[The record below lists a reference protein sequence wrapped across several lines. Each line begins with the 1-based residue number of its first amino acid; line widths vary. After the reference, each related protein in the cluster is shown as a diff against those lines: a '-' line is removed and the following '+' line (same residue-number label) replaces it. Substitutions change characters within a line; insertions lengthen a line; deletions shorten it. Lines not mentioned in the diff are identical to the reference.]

1 MKPNKTKHPTKV
13 GLSAFTAG
21 LLALAPYGHAADVDV
36 VATQLAFNAT
46 YGLNTLAA
54 DTTWTADNIY
64 ILTDR
69 VYVPAGVTLTIEA
82 GTKIYST
89 FDNQGTPAD
98 TDDDTV
104 GTLII
109 SRGGQIIANGCSGK
123 PIVFDALQTLEV
135 ERGMDLP
142 YDPDAVIGVAGNAP
156 GKTDAGL
163 WGGVIILGNASISL
177 IDASNQPV
185 RNDVIE
191 GFTPAAAV
199 DSDTDGFSDILEYGY
214 DGIHAQDDADNSGVF
229 RYVSIRHGGYNFAAD
244 NEINGLTLGGV
255 GSGTTIDH
263 VEVYANQDD
272 GVEFFGGTV
281 NTSHMVVAFC
291 QDDCFDIDQG
301 HSGTHQFW
309 FALQDT
315 TTGGDNLGEW
325 DGIDTND
332 GGPKGSTTNVAASNP
347 QIFNATFIGAGTTAS
362 DGDNGLFLDD
372 QFNGALYNSIITD
385 SDDALADF
393 SSDGSIAAFAN
404 NIVGTFGL
412 HDGSTNGSIVV
423 NNPGGFYVDILDD
436 PDAGNTAHGTDPLFA
451 SYTRDGSGDVTGLDP
466 RPTALNTTVTAG
478 APYPASYRGAFDSIN
493 NWAAEWSRLGED
505 GVFGTTLIDV
515 VGSQTAF
522 NDTYGLNTLVA
533 DECWTSDNIYILTDR
548 VYVPAGVTLTIE
560 AGTKIYSTF
569 DNQGTPAD
577 TDDDTVGTLIISRG
591 GQIIANGCSGK
602 PIVFD
607 ALQTLEVE
615 RGMDLPYD
623 PDAVIGVAGNA
634 PGKTDAGLWG
644 GVIILGNASISLID
658 ASNQPVRNDVIE
670 GFTPAAAVDSDTD
683 GFSDI
688 LEYGYDG
695 IHAQDDAD
703 NSGVFRYVSIRHGG
717 YNFAADNE
725 INGLTLGGV
734 GSGTTIDHVE
744 VYANQDDGV
753 EFFGGTVN
761 TSHMVVAF
769 CQDDCFDI
777 DQGHSG
783 THQFWFALQDTTTGG
798 DNLGEWD
805 GIDTNDGG
813 PKGSTTNVAASNPQI
828 FNATF
833 IGAGTTASDGDNGL
847 FLDDQFN
854 GALYNSIITDSDDAL
869 ADFSSDG
876 SIAAFANNIVG
887 TFGLHD
893 GSTNGSIVVNNP
905 GGFYVDIL
913 DDPDAGNTAHG
924 TDPLFASYTRDGSG
938 DVTGLDPRPTALN
951 TTVTAGAP
959 YPASYRGAFDGSY
972 NWANGWSKLSF
983 DQVLLFDTDGD
994 GTYDV
999 TDLDDDNDGLSDA
1012 KEAEVGTDPKVADS
1026 AAFVAAI
1033 NNMASPTELLSVGY
1047 FGVTSID
1054 YTSGQSS
1061 ITLRLE
1067 GSSDL
1072 GSWSDEAVAVD
1083 VDAPAGTKFYR
1094 FTNAP
1099 AP

>member
-1 MKPNKTKHPTKV
+1 MNPRR
-13 GLSAFTAG
+13 LASAALASG
-21 LLALAPYGHAADVDV
+21 LLTLTPAANAADVDV

-46 YGLNTLAA
+46 YGINTLAA
-54 DTTWTADNIY
+54 NTTWTADNIY

-69 VYVPAGVTLTIEA
+69 VYVPDGITLTIEA

-89 FDNQGTPAD
+89 FDNKGTAAD
-98 TDDDTV
+98 TDDDSV
-104 GTLII
+104 GCLIVA
-109 SRGGQIIANGCSGK
+109 RGGQIFARGTSGK
-123 PIVFDALQTLEV
+123 PIVFDALQTLEA
-135 ERGMDLP
+135 ERGQDLP
-142 YDPDAVIGVAGNAP
+142 YDPDNVIGVAGNAP
-156 GKTDAGL
+156 GKTNAGL

-177 IDASNQPV
+177 IDAADQPV

-191 GFTPAAAV
+191 GFTPASAT

-214 DGIHAQDDADNSGVF
+214 DGLFAQDDADNSGVF

-281 NTSHMVVAFC
+281 NTSHLVVAFC
-291 QDDCFDIDQG
+291 QDDSFDIDQG

-325 DGIDTND
+325 DGVDTND
-332 GGPKGSTTNVAASNP
+332 GGPKGSTNNVAASNP
-347 QIFNATFIGAGTTAS
+347 QIYNATFIGAGNTSS

-385 SDDALADF
+385 SNDALTEF

-423 NNPGGFYVDILDD
+423 NNPGGFYVDLF
-436 PDAGNTAHGTDPLFA
+436 DAPINGNTAHGTSASFA
-451 SYTRDGSGDVTGLDP
+451 SYSRDASGDVIGLDP
-466 RPTALNTTVTAG
+466 RPTALNTTFSAG
-478 APYPASYRGAFDSIN
+478 APTFAPYRGAFDTIN
-493 NWAAEWSRLGED
+493 NWAAEWTKLGTD
-505 GVFGTTLIDV
+505 GIFGTTYIDV

-522 NDTYGLNTLVA
+522 NSQYGLDTLVA
-533 DECWTSDNIYILTDR
+533 DEYWSSDNIYILTDR
-548 VYVPAGVTLTIE
+548 VYVPDGITLTIE

-569 DNQGTPAD
+569 DNKGTAAD
-577 TDDDTVGTLIISRG
+577 TDDDSVGCLIVARG
-591 GQIIANGCSGK
+591 GQIFARGTSGK

-607 ALQTLEVE
+607 ALQTLEAE
-615 RGMDLPYD
+615 RGQDLPYD
-623 PDAVIGVAGNA
+623 PDNVIGVAGNA
-634 PGKTDAGLWG
+634 PGKTNAGLWG

-658 ASNQPVRNDVIE
+658 AADQPVRNDVIE
-670 GFTPAAAVDSDTD
+670 GFTPASATDSDTD

-695 IHAQDDAD
+695 LFAQDDAD

-761 TSHMVVAF
+761 TSHLVVAF
-769 CQDDCFDI
+769 CQDDSFDI

-805 GIDTNDGG
+805 GVDTNDGG
-813 PKGSTTNVAASNPQI
+813 PKGSTNNVAASNPQI
-828 FNATF
+828 YNATF
-833 IGAGTTASDGDNGL
+833 IGAGNTSSDGDNGL

-854 GALYNSIITDSDDAL
+854 GALYNSIITDSNDAL
-869 ADFSSDG
+869 TEFSSDG

-905 GGFYVDIL
+905 GGFYVDL
-913 DDPDAGNTAHG
+913 FDAPINGNTAHG
-924 TDPLFASYTRDGSG
+924 TSASFASYSRDASG
-938 DVTGLDPRPTALN
+938 DVIGLDPRPTALN
-951 TTVTAGAP
+951 TTFSAGAP
-959 YPASYRGAFDGSY
+959 TFAPYRGAFGGNQSE
-972 NWANGWSKLSF
+972 NWAAEWTRLSS
-983 DQVLLFDTDGD
+983 DQVLLIDTDND
-994 GTYDV
+994 GTYDSA
-999 TDLDDDNDGLSDA
+999 DLDDDNDGLSDT
-1012 KEAEVGTDPKVADS
+1012 KEIEIGTNPKVADS
-1026 AAFVAAI
+1026 AAVVAAF
-1033 NNMASPTELLSVGY
+1033 NGAATAQELLSIGY
-1047 FGVTSID
+1047 FAITSID
-1054 YTSGQSS
+1054 YITGQA
-1061 ITLRLE
+1061 TLTLNLE
-1067 GSSDL
+1067 GSTNL
-1072 GSWSDEAVAVD
+1072 NSWNDEGVAVD
-1083 VDAPAGTKFYR
+1083 IDAPAGTKFYR
-1094 FTNAP
+1094 FTNE
-1099 AP
+1099 